1 MKLKLIAKLTSK
13 ASSDVIEGVG
23 AWHTGDLQ
31 EDVEFNSAAE
41 VYEYYKKNDWP
52 KGWDDEVE
60 EDYVNGG
67 D

>member
-41 VYEYYKKNDWP
+41 VY
-52 KGWDDEVE
+52 
-60 EDYVNGG
+60 
-67 D
+67 